1 MWSVWGGRGNN
12 CDKNNWRNLS
22 VTFGVDSMP
31 NWISIRPKNSTKGE
45 CNTARDRERER
56 DAIMETTDFQA
67 LKVIDLKCSWYLC
80 EILWQFMA
88 TSSNYSWSMIN
99 WSRNCYSRDC
109 DTKVALLYVS
119 LSPSLPL
126 FLSRAFE
133 LPLSSFS
140 FPIQSGTKTQRTH
153 FVRLVVCFGHWQN
166 SKLPMAN

>member
-99 WSRNCYSRDC
+99 WSRNCRDWG
-109 DTKVALLYVS
+109 TKVALLYVS
-119 LSPSLPL
+119 LSASLFVSLP
-126 FLSRAFE
+126 FSRIWAATKFIFISHSE
-133 LPLSSFS
+133 WNKNAANTLCAPCRMFWPL
-140 FPIQSGTKTQRTH
+140 TK
-153 FVRLVVCFGHWQN
+153 L
-166 SKLPMAN
+166 